1 MKRTTKE
8 MAEIMLAYDRG
19 EQIERYYDNEWV
31 LAK

>member
-19 EQIERYYDNEWV
+19 EQIEIMNKFGEWIYR
-31 LAK
+31 